1 MSLSSPNFDKTK
13 NRVREVLEENFILD
27 PPVIAQKL
35 AEGYGLTVRY
45 SFFKPEYND
54 ISGFIE
60 ADKKRIVVNA
70 EDSPA
75 RQNFTIA
82 HELGHYLLEH
92 DLLGSE
98 YTCLFRNPA
107 KQKSTPIEQ
116 EANCFA
122 ANLLVPS
129 FFLRKYLDDYPFA
142 ADEQLSKIFG
152 VSAEVIRFRK
162 QYL

>member
-1 MSLSSPNFDKTK
+1 MSLSSPNFGKAK
-13 NRVREVLEENFILD
+13 NKAREVLEENFIID
-27 PPVIAQKL
+27 PPIIAQKL
-35 AEGYGLTVRY
+35 AEYHELIVRY

-60 ADKKRIVVNA
+60 AEKKRIVVNA

-75 RQNFTIA
+75 RQNFTVA

-107 KQKSTPIEQ
+107 KQKNTPIEQ

-122 ANLLVPS
+122 ANLLVPTPL
-129 FFLRKYLDDYPFA
+129 LRKYLDDYPFA
-142 ADEQLSKIFG
+142 TDEQLSKIFG
-152 VSAEVIRFRK
+152 VSSEVLRFRK

>member
-1 MSLSSPNFDKTK
+1 MNAELPNFGKAK
-13 NRVREVLEENFILD
+13 NKAMEILEANFIID

-35 AEGYGLTVRY
+35 AEYYGLTVRY
-45 SFFKPEYND
+45 SFFKPEYNE

-60 ADKKRIVVNA
+60 AERQMIVVNA
-70 EDSPA
+70 EEPPA
-75 RQNFTIA
+75 RQNFTVA

-107 KQKSTPIEQ
+107 KQVNTPIEQ

-122 ANLLVPS
+122 ANLLVPTYI
-129 FFLRKYLDDYPFA
+129 LRKYINDYPFA
-142 ADEQLSKIFG
+142 TDEQLSKIFG
-152 VSAEVIRFRK
+152 VSSDVVRFRK
-162 QYL
+162 LYL